1 MECDFRNAVA
11 CLPQSWNWL
20 EDREGKD
27 DKVSRRMWKVMEA
40 KVRKVRVVKAKRKEE
55 KILVLDIYCIKSPV
69 VLH

>member
-40 KVRKVRVVKAKRKEE
+40 KVRKVRVVKAKRKGE

>member
-27 DKVSRRMWKVMEA
+27 DMVSRRMWKVMEA